1 MLINITGDRDGRGRF
16 VYVIPKLKLDMK
28 FNYKIGITMI
38 NFEPMPSL
46 FKFRENEVLCVN
58 TNLLDRTGY
67 NTKQTL
73 LHVPVSNKEIQHH
86 TSSFVLYHT
95 LYLRDLESASFA
107 ITPLHSERTIDL
119 RQIFLQLDIVRLDTY
134 GRI

>member
-1 MLINITGDRDGRGRF
+1 MLINITGDRDDRGRF
-16 VYVIPKLKLDMK
+16 VYVIPKLKLDIK
-28 FNYKIGITMI
+28 FNYKIGITLI

-107 ITPLHSERTIDL
+107 ITPLHSEHTIEL

>member
-86 TSSFVLYHT
+86 TSPFVLYHT
-95 LYLRDLESASFA
+95 LYLRDLESASFV
-107 ITPLHSERTIDL
+107 ITPLHSERTIEL